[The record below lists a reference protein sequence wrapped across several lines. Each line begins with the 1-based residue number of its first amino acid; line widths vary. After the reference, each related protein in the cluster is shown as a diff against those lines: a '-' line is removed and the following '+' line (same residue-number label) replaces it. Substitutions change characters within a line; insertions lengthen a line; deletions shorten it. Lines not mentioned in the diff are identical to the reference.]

1 MRFFSKIA
9 FITNFCFF
17 VSIIY
22 RIVELKEK
30 AAKIGAAANKV
41 DFNPLVS
48 TVAVLGWVAIF
59 LNIFFVI
66 IFLVQFPT
74 KRYNGIAKFVAY
86 FNLIALPAQV
96 YFYFFT

>member
-9 FITNFCFF
+9 FITNLCFF
-17 VSIIY
+17 ISIIY

-30 AAKIGAAANKV
+30 AAKITAANKV

-96 YFYFFT
+96 YYYFFT